1 MGFDAWAMGERR
13 GASARQG
20 TVVMRGKDRQR
31 GVRAAII
38 GRFMVVSGG
47 LLIRYLRLSLLHLW
61 GARGARSATLFNIM

>member
-1 MGFDAWAMGERR
+1 
-13 GASARQG
+13 
-20 TVVMRGKDRQR
+20 MRGKDRQR